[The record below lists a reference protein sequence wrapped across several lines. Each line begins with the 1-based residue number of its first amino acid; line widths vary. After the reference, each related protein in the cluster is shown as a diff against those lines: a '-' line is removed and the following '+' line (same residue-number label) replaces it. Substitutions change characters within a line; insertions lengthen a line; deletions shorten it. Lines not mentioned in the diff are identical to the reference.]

1 MKLLLAFPRRDENL
15 PKKLKFDFSE
25 HEIYT
30 VSDKGWNSKKNGE
43 LLKLMLEESFDVLF
57 TFDKNLQ
64 FQQNFRKYPIAV
76 IVLNAMDN
84 SYLTLRELIPQIKDT
99 LRENLPIVPIE
110 IKARA

>member
-1 MKLLLAFPRRDENL
+1 MKLLLDENL
-15 PKKLKFDFSE
+15 PKKLKLDFLE

-43 LLKLMLEESFDVLF
+43 LLELMIQENFDALF

-76 IVLNAMDN
+76 IVLNAEDN
-84 SYLTLRELIPQIKDT
+84 AYLTLRELVPQIKVI
-99 LRENLPIVPIE
+99 LNKHLPTGPTE
-110 IKARA
+110 IKART